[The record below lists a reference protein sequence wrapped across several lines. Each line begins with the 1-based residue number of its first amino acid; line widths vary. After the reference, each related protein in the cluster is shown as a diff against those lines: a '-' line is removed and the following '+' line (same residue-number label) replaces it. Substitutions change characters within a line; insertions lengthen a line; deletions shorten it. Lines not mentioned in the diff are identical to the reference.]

1 MTTFLKKDIP
11 STLFILSITVFG
23 LCLALLL
30 VGENSEKGKL
40 GLYFTMASMLLTA
53 ISLFM
58 TISKRNEKLSKSIN
72 TQEQVPLNKHNNL
85 KNSNSSTRKKGASA
99 ILIIGLIILGAFITL
114 IVVGGQTEKQRLGA
128 ILGAISALCL
138 SASMYLSILKMNKKA
153 Q

>member
-1 MTTFLKKDIP
+1 MNTFLRKDAL
-11 STLFILSITVFG
+11 SFFFVASITVFG

-53 ISLFM
+53 INLFM
-58 TISKRNEKLSKSIN
+58 TISKRNKKTSN
-72 TQEQVPLNKHNNL
+72 TYSNL
-85 KNSNSSTRKKGASA
+85 KNMKPSSRKKGARI
-99 ILIIGLIILGAFITL
+99 ILVVSLILLGAFITL